1 MRSRT
6 LTWITLI
13 ALFAA
18 LALPV
23 WMAAQEHHEK
33 HLRYKLIDLG
43 TFGGPHSY
51 GAVNGDGFQLL
62 NDSGTVASYADLAV
76 PDPNAAFGCYVPDC
90 SQAHAAQWKDGVI
103 TDLGALPVNNN
114 SAAGSINSRGW
125 STGQSQ
131 SATIDPVVGIPEFRG
146 VLWRHGQIID
156 LGTLDSGTE
165 SLGIYVNDAG
175 QVIGFSTINTNPD
188 PVGFFGFP
196 THTFIWQNGEKLD
209 IGTLGGANAFP
220 GASCSNQPEDLVV
233 GGSNTTTTV
242 NPTTGLPDADPFLWQ
257 KGKMMDLGTLGG
269 TNGFAQCANHRH
281 QVIGMSSLA
290 ANPVA
295 CDFPVFNSPG
305 PGCHAFFWE
314 DGVIK
319 DLGTLGGD
327 NSEAIWLNEH
337 GDVVGSADL
346 AGPTGNQAHDAVLWR
361 HGMIHDLGTIP
372 GDPCSRGRGLNSRG
386 QVVGT
391 STDCVNALH
400 AFVWEEG
407 GPMLDLNTV
416 IAPGSGFQLTNAF
429 NINDRGEILAKA
441 APLGFTPNDDADLGH
456 LVLLIP
462 CDGEHSDGKQFDGEG
477 CEDPAESTTTARP
490 AASVQSSPPLE
501 QSSAASEG
509 GTHLRDRFGW
519 KSVLGAWPRN

>member
-1 MRSRT
+1 MKSKT
-6 LTWITLI
+6 LTCITAI
-13 ALFAA
+13 TLFAA
-18 LALPV
+18 LALPARL
-23 WMAAQEHHEK
+23 AAQEHHEE
-33 HLRYKLIDLG
+33 HLHYKLIDLG
-43 TFGGPHSY
+43 TLGGPHSH
-51 GAVNGDGFQLL
+51 GSVNGDGFQLL
-62 NDSGTVASYADLAV
+62 NNSGVVASYADLAV
-76 PDPNAAFGCYVPDC
+76 PDPNAAFGCYVSVSDC
-90 SQAHAAQWKDGVI
+90 SQAHAVQWKEGVI

-131 SATIDPVVGIPEFRG
+131 SSTIDPVLGIPEFHA
-146 VLWRHGQIID
+146 VLWKHGQIID

-188 PVGFFGFP
+188 PVGFIGFP

-220 GASCSNQPEDLVV
+220 GASCSNQPKDLVV
-233 GGSNTTTTV
+233 GGSTTTTTV
-242 NPTTGLPDADPFLWQ
+242 NSGTGLPDADPFLWH
-257 KGKMMDLGTLGG
+257 KGKMIDLGTLGG

-290 ANPVA
+290 ANAAA

-314 DGVIK
+314 EGVIK
-319 DLGTLGGD
+319 DLGTLGGN
-327 NSEAIWLNEH
+327 NSEAIWLNEA

-346 AGPTGNQAHDAVLWR
+346 AGPTGSQTHDAVLWR
-361 HGMIHDLGTIP
+361 DGKIHDLGTVP

-391 STDCVNALH
+391 SSDCINALH

-407 GPMLDLNTV
+407 GPMLDLNTL

-462 CDGEHSDGKQFDGEG
+462 CGENRSDGECEDEGEG
-477 CEDPAESTTTARP
+477 ATNRTQSNP
-490 AASVQSSPPLE
+490 ASVNQTSTNMTTSKLTPGLR
-501 QSSAASEG
+501 ARRYRG
-509 GTHLRDRFGW
+509 FGT
-519 KSVLGAWPRN
+519 WPRN